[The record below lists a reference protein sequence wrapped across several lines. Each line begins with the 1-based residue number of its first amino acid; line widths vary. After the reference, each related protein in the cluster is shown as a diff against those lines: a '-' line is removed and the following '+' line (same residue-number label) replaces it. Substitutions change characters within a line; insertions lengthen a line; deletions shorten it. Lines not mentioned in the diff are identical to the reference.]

1 MPILWKYLVIYAKEM
16 QMKTKEEF
24 QKEINKLK
32 EQIKKTKA
40 ERKKINQLNKKLQD
54 EVDSLWAMMDEM
66 TKSDIENWCHIMD
79 QLQKDTVVKALM
91 VSKNKA
97 EA

>member
-1 MPILWKYLVIYAKEM
+1 
-16 QMKTKEEF
+16 MKTKEEF
-24 QKEINKLK
+24 QKEISDLK

-66 TKSDIENWCHIMD
+66 TKSDIENWSHIME